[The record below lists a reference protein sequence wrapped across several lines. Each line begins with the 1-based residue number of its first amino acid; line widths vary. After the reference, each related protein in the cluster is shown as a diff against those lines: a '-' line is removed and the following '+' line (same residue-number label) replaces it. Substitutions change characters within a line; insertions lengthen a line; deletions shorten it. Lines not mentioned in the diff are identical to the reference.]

1 MIRWISISN
10 MINGCYVILAN
21 RYISDANKLCEI
33 NGLAISQII
42 VPKHWMYMYKVH
54 TITSNPFLRLNAP
67 AVVGKPFN
75 SIIHH
80 FHSPSDDVS
89 TTQQIS
95 FEYFHTNLY
104 CETIFPRF
112 IYAHSDNNHISKLD
126 RVSCSSWVPI
136 MSDDS

>member
-33 NGLAISQII
+33 NGLAILQII
-42 VPKHWMYMYKVH
+42 APKHWLYMH
-54 TITSNPFLRLNAP
+54 TITFNPFLRLNTP

-80 FHSPSDDVS
+80 YYSPSDDVS

-95 FEYFHTNLY
+95 FEYFHTNIY

-126 RVSCSSWVPI
+126 RVSCSSWVSI

>member
-1 MIRWISISN
+1 MYTSN
-10 MINGCYVILAN
+10 MINECYVILADCH
-21 RYISDANKLCEI
+21 ILDANKTMRDKWFSNRRDHNSEPLNVC
-33 NGLAISQII
+33 
-42 VPKHWMYMYKVH
+42 MYKVH
-54 TITSNPFLRLNAP
+54 TITSNPFSRLNAP

-80 FHSPSDDVS
+80 FHSTSDDVS

-95 FEYFHTNLY
+95 FDYFHTNLY

-126 RVSCSSWVPI
+126 RVSCSSCVPI

>member
-1 MIRWISISN
+1 MYTSN
-10 MINGCYVILAN
+10 MINECYVILADCH
-21 RYISDANKLCEI
+21 ILDANKTMRDKWFSNRRDHNSEPLNVC
-33 NGLAISQII
+33 
-42 VPKHWMYMYKVH
+42 MYKVH
-54 TITSNPFLRLNAP
+54 TITSNPFSRLNAP
-67 AVVGKPFN
+67 AVVGKPFD

-80 FHSPSDDVS
+80 FHSTSDDVS

-95 FEYFHTNLY
+95 FDYFHTNLY

-126 RVSCSSWVPI
+126 RVSCSSCVPI